1 MWSPQYGRATLI
13 AHQVQWR
20 GGLVADGRS
29 APTVGQMVLGLR
41 LRDLRERAG
50 CSFTDAA
57 AALSVNTTTVRRMEK
72 AEVGLKPPYV
82 EKLLSTY
89 GIPEPEITAFL
100 SLVEEANR
108 PGWWH
113 RFRDVLPGWF
123 SLYVSLE
130 GEASLIRAYE
140 PHCVPGLLQTED
152 YARALLRTGFPYAS
166 DEELDRRVAL
176 RMERQELLRRPDAPR
191 LWVVLEEQ
199 VVRRHI
205 GEPGVMRDQLDRL
218 VESATMPNV
227 TVQLI
232 PFASGPHP
240 AMFGPFQLF
249 RFDIPELPDI
259 VYTESLTGAVYHD
272 ERPDTAAFLEA
283 LDRMGAQA
291 APVSRTEALLGEIR
305 KEF

>member
-1 MWSPQYGRATLI
+1 MPEGRA
-13 AHQVQWR
+13 
-20 GGLVADGRS
+20 

-41 LRDLRERAG
+41 LRDLREGAG

-57 AALSVNTTTVRRMEK
+57 TALSVNATTVRRMEK

-82 EKLLSTY
+82 EKLLTTY
-89 GIPEPEITAFL
+89 GIPEAEISAFL
-100 SLVEEANR
+100 TLVEEANR

-113 RFRDVLPGWF
+113 RFRDVLPAWF

-130 GEASLIRAYE
+130 GEAGLIRAYE
-140 PHCVPGLLQTED
+140 PHCVPGLLQTEE
-152 YARALLRTGFPYAS
+152 YARALLSTGFPHAS

-199 VVRRHI
+199 VVRRHV
-205 GEPGVMRDQLDRL
+205 GEPAVMRGQLDRL
-218 VESATMPNV
+218 IESTAMPNV
-227 TVQLI
+227 TVQVI
-232 PFASGPHP
+232 PFSAGPHP

-259 VYTESLTGAVYHD
+259 VYSESLTGAVYHD
-272 ERPDTAAFLEA
+272 ERADTVAFLEA
-283 LDRMGAQA
+283 LDRLGAQA
-291 APVSRTEALLGEIR
+291 APASRTCSLLSAIR

>member
-1 MWSPQYGRATLI
+1 
-13 AHQVQWR
+13 
-20 GGLVADGRS
+20 
-29 APTVGQMVLGLR
+29 MVLGLR

-50 CSFTDAA
+50 CSFSEAA
-57 AALSVNTTTVRRMEK
+57 AALSVNTSTVRRMEK

-82 EKLLSTY
+82 EKLLKTY
-89 GIPEPEITAFL
+89 GIPDTEISSFV

-113 RFRDVLPGWF
+113 RFRDVLPPWF
-123 SLYVSLE
+123 SLHVSLE
-130 GEASLIRAYE
+130 GEAGLIRAYE
-140 PHCVPGLLQTED
+140 PHCVHGLLQTEE
-152 YARALLRTGFPYAS
+152 YARELLRTGFPHA
-166 DEELDRRVAL
+166 DEEELGRRVAL

-191 LWVVLEEQ
+191 LWVLLEEQ

-205 GEPGVMRDQLDRL
+205 GGPGVMRRQLDRL
-218 VESATMPNV
+218 VECTAMPNV

-232 PFASGPHP
+232 PFTAGPHP

-259 VYTESLTGAVYHD
+259 VCTEALTGAVYHD
-272 ERPDTAAFLEA
+272 ERPDTAAYLEA

-291 APVSRTEALLGEIR
+291 LPASRTGSLLTEIR
-305 KEF
+305 REF